1 MSKTIAVAAMLFACT
16 FVAANAHGTSQEEK
30 LAIGEQVSGQL
41 FGQLMTVLQTKIAS
55 DGAEA
60 AIAYCRLEALPITK
74 EVGQKFPQI
83 KSLRRTALRTR
94 NSANKPDAN
103 DRSVLEEWTAA
114 WSPGSPP
121 KPVLREVELNDG
133 GKEIRCYRPV
143 PTMAT
148 CLACH
153 GSPADLADEVKAALS
168 KDYPEDEAT
177 GFAEGDLRGA
187 IVVTFSEGET
197 LKAD

>member
-1 MSKTIAVAAMLFACT
+1 MSKASAFAAILLAHALPGALAQD
-16 FVAANAHGTSQEEK
+16 AARDEK
-30 LAIGEQVSGQL
+30 LAIGDQVSGQL
-41 FGQLMTVLQTKIAS
+41 FGQLMTLLQTKIAS

-74 EVGQKFPQI
+74 EVGRTFPQV

-94 NSANKPDAN
+94 NSANKPDAT
-103 DRSVLEEWTAA
+103 DRSVLEQWKAA
-114 WSPGSPP
+114 WIPGSPP
-121 KPVLREVELNDG
+121 KSVLREVELTDG
-133 GKEIRCYRPV
+133 GKEIRYYRPIL
-143 PTMAT
+143 TIAT

-153 GSPADLADEVKAALS
+153 GSADTLLDDVKAALR

-187 IVVTFSEGET
+187 IVVTFSGDQT
-197 LKAD
+197 SKAD